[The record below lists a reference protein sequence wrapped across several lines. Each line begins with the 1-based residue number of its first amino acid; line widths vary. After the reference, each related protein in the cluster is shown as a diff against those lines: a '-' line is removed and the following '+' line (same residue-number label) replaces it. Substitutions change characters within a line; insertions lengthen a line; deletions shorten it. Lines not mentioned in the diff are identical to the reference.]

1 MAGGGASWWSV
12 RGVVAWTLC
21 AVATLA
27 STPGAARAD
36 EPGIRFFGEVNFNF
50 RSSSFEEFKLNV
62 PFPPEFW
69 EEGDDAVYLRTVD
82 PGSHYEASDVELG
95 FDITFSDKWTA
106 LVLIHAI
113 DFYNR
118 NPTSIDKD
126 VFVREYWIRYGAEDR
141 RHRPLQPWGGYV
153 LAGKAPRFAKQTVR
167 HLESYGLWGTAV
179 NRFEIPQVQLG
190 LNLGRSFYL
199 RAQYGVGA
207 PLFMRDV
214 NALAGDNGTPERVPG
229 SVNPKFNS
237 GFPIL
242 YDARPP
248 NWSLDGE
255 TEIGGGLG
263 YRWARDDGKSSIDAM
278 VWYYGRTLEDSDAA
292 PEIEGTY
299 YQGDIELLRG
309 AGLPLPFEGDEKW
322 EAGLNLEWR
331 VNRWVGFAQFVKQDI
346 ASLERQGFEIETAL
360 HLPVAPLF
368 AAWDEPVLNWIRP
381 AIRYSS
387 IENDFWVWGP
397 FITPSMMWDW
407 QKLDVGL
414 RFGIVRTADLTVEYS
429 YNEAELAAGGSLN
442 PNEWLVTLRVFW

>member
-1 MAGGGASWWSV
+1 MRSALANAILVFFAFASGAI
-12 RGVVAWTLC
+12 A
-21 AVATLA
+21 
-27 STPGAARAD
+27 PQAANAED
-36 EPGIRFFGEVNFNF
+36 PGIKFFGEVNFNF
-50 RSSSFEEFKLNV
+50 RNSTFEEHRLNV

-82 PGSHYEASDVELG
+82 PGSHSEMSDVELG
-95 FDITFSDKWTA
+95 FDVTFSDKWSA
-106 LVLIHAI
+106 LVLVHVV
-113 DFYNR
+113 DLYNR

-126 VFVREYWIRYGAEDR
+126 VFVREFWIRYGSEDQR
-141 RHRPLQPWGGYV
+141 YRPLKTWGGYV
-153 LAGKAPRFAKQTVR
+153 EVGKAPRFAKQTVR

-190 LNLGRSFYL
+190 LNLGGNFYV
-199 RAQYGVGA
+199 RGQYGVGA

-229 SVNPKFNS
+229 DVNPKFNS

-248 NWSLDGE
+248 NFSLDGE
-255 TEIGGGLG
+255 TEIGAGLG
-263 YRWARDDGKSSIDAM
+263 FRWAKEDGKSSIDAM
-278 VWYYGRTLEDSDAA
+278 AWYYGRTLEDSDEA
-292 PEIEGTY
+292 PEIEGTF

-346 ASLERQGFEIETAL
+346 ASLERQGMEIETAFHIPL
-360 HLPVAPLF
+360 APLF

-381 AIRYSS
+381 AIRYSN

-414 RFGIVRTADLTVEYS
+414 RFGIVRTSDLTVEYS
-429 YNEAELAAGGSLN
+429 YNDAELGDGSSLN
-442 PNEWLVTLRVFW
+442 PNEWLVTFRIFW